1 MTAARR
7 RGPRLRWRIVYS
19 SGTRRG
25 SRAEKYLLLRS
36 EKEKLYAVA
45 GNYTVRALV
54 WAQEALSGAE
64 KEIRFNAAFPQCL
77 EVCLSGILEKNF

>member
-1 MTAARR
+1 MW
-7 RGPRLRWRIVYS
+7 LR
-19 SGTRRG
+19 
-25 SRAEKYLLLRS
+25 EE

-54 WAQEALSGAE
+54 WAQEALSEAE
-64 KEIRFNAAFPQCL
+64 KDIRFNAAFPQCL